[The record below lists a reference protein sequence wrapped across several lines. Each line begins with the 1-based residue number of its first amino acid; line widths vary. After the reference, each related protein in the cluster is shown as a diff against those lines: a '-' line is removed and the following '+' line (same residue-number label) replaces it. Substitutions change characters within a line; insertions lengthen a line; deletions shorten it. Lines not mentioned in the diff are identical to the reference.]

1 MLMYRIFTISFFLLQ
16 LQLLSAQHKVHFF
29 IQSLPEVNKQTG
41 NIYLAGNFNGWNPKD
56 ERARFSTDQKGNYF
70 LILELPAGMYE
81 YKITR
86 GGWDKVEC
94 KRGGENIA
102 NRFLKLESDTS
113 ITIEIEDWQDMS
125 AMKQKKS
132 TASSNVLIINTSFYI
147 PQLKRTR
154 RVWVYLPADYAT
166 SKQRYPVLYMH
177 DGQNVFEDT
186 TAYAGEWGVDEFLD
200 TSKTKKCIVV
210 AIDHGGDKRL
220 NEYSP
225 YDMERFG
232 KGEGKLYVD
241 FLVNKLKKYIDRKFR
256 TERGRGSTFVAG
268 SSMGG
273 LISMYALLKYPKKIG
288 GAGIFSPAF
297 WVAPAIY
304 DDIRS
309 KGSKVRGRVF
319 FYAGKKEDET
329 MVPLMVKAFGELA
342 AVSHAQLETVI
353 RDEGK
358 HNESTWR
365 KEFPLFYQWLFR

>member
-1 MLMYRIFTISFFLLQ
+1 MCRILSISFFLFSV
-16 LQLLSAQHKVHFF
+16 QLLSAQYKVQFNIHSFPAVSK
-29 IQSLPEVNKQTG
+29 QSEPLYV
-41 NIYLAGNFNGWNPKD
+41 AGNFNGWNPKD
-56 ERARFSTDQKGNYF
+56 ERSRFNKDEKGNYF
-70 LILELPAGMYE
+70 ISMELPAGMYE

-94 KRGGENIA
+94 KKGGENIA
-102 NRFLKLESDTS
+102 NRFLKLETDTS

-125 AMKQKKS
+125 AVKQMKS
-132 TASSNVLIINTSFYI
+132 TASANVRILTSSFYI

-186 TAYAGEWGVDEFLD
+186 TAYAGEWGVDEYLD
-200 TSKTKKCIVV
+200 TNKTKKCIVV

-225 YDMERFG
+225 YNMERYG

-241 FLVNKLKKYIDRKFR
+241 FLVKKLKKYIDRKFR
-256 TERGRGSTFVAG
+256 TERGRESTFVAG

-273 LISMYALLKYPKKIG
+273 LISMYTLLKYPKKIG

-319 FYAGKKEDET
+319 FFAGKKEDET

-365 KEFPLFYQWLFR
+365 KEFPLFFEWIFR

>member
-1 MLMYRIFTISFFLLQ
+1 MYRILSISFFLFLVQ
-16 LQLLSAQHKVHFF
+16 ALSAQFKVQFYIHSFPAVSK
-29 IQSLPEVNKQTG
+29 QSERLYV
-41 NIYLAGNFNGWNPKD
+41 AGNFNGWNPND
-56 ERARFSTDQKGNYF
+56 ERSRFNQDEKGNYF
-70 LILELPAGMYE
+70 ISLDLPAGMYE

-94 KRGGENIA
+94 KKGGENIA

-113 ITIEIEDWQDMS
+113 ITIEIEVWQDMS
-125 AMKQKKS
+125 AVKQKRS
-132 TASSNVLIINTSFYI
+132 TASSNVRIINTSFYI

-154 RVWVYLPADYAT
+154 RVWIYLPPDYAI

-200 TSKTKKCIVV
+200 TSKARKCIVV

-225 YDMERFG
+225 FDMERYG
-232 KGEGKLYVD
+232 RGEGKLYTE
-241 FLVNKLKKYIDRKFR
+241 FLTKKLKKYIDRKFR
-256 TERGRGSTFVAG
+256 TLKSRDNTFIAG

-273 LISMYALLKYPKKIG
+273 LISMYAILRYPKVFG

-297 WVAPAIY
+297 WIAPSIFEE
-304 DDIRS
+304 IKS
-309 KGSKVRGRVF
+309 KGSKVKGKVF
-319 FYAGKKEDET
+319 FYAGKLEGET
-329 MVPLMVKAFGELA
+329 MVPFTIKAFGELA
-342 AVSHAQLETVI
+342 AVSHSKLETVI

-358 HNESTWR
+358 HNEATWR
-365 KEFPLFYQWLFR
+365 KEFPLFYEWIFR